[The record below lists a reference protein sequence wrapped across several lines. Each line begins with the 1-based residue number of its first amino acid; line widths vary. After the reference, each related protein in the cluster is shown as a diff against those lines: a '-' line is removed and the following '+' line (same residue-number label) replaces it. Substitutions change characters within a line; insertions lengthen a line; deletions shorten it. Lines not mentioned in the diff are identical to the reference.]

1 MSLSNLSIKEFLSVV
16 DADSPTPGG
25 GSVSALAIAQGIS
38 LINMT
43 YHISIKKKKYLNAD
57 NEAKKIY
64 NENYKKLI
72 EFKKTSLDA
81 VDKDTEAFNQVMN
94 AYALPKNNEEEKE
107 IRDNTIYMAMINATI
122 VPQRVAE
129 LALEVLKYAKEMFY
143 LTSPSTASDFGVGT
157 LMIYSGLKGAVLNIK
172 TNMTGLN
179 KTGDADQ
186 YLNQASIIEN
196 ESETIFQEIYSE
208 VLKRLK

>member
-16 DADSPTPGG
+16 DSDSPTPGG

-57 NEAKKIY
+57 DATKLKY
-64 NENYKKLI
+64 NKNYKQLT
-72 EFKKTSLDA
+72 ELKKMSLEA
-81 VDKDTEAFNQVMN
+81 VDKDTDAFNQVMN
-94 AYALPKNNEEEKE
+94 AYALSKNNEEEKK
-107 IRDNTIYMAMINATI
+107 IRNNSINMAMINATI
-122 VPQRVAE
+122 VPQNVAE
-129 LALEVLKYAKEMFY
+129 IALKGLKYAKDMFEI
-143 LTSPSTASDFGVGT
+143 TSPSTTSDFGVGT

-196 ESETIFQEIYSE
+196 EAKSIFQEIYSE

>member
-16 DADSPTPGG
+16 DSDSPTPGG

-43 YHISIKKKKYLNAD
+43 YHISIKKKKYLNATEETKHKYD
-57 NEAKKIY
+57 
-64 NENYKKLI
+64 ENHKKLI
-72 EFKKTSLDA
+72 ELKKLSLNA
-81 VDKDTEAFNQVMN
+81 VDQDKDAFNQVMD
-94 AYALPKNNEEEKE
+94 AYALPKDNEVEKE
-107 IRDNTIYMAMINATI
+107 VRENTIYMAMVNATI
-122 VPQRVAE
+122 VPQRVAAM
-129 LALEVLKYAKEMFY
+129 ALESLRYAKEMFRI
-143 LTSPSTASDFGVGT
+143 TSPSTASDFGVGV

-179 KTGDADQ
+179 RTGDADQ
-186 YLNQASIIEN
+186 YLNRASIIEN
-196 ESETIFQEIYSE
+196 ESESVFQEVYNE